1 MPPVNKVLD
10 RELWIICK
18 LQQPAKCHFVLVPV
32 SSALE
37 LNIDQLRESGVI
49 KPAFEED
56 AGEGE
61 QEGGRGQGEGNHAT
75 LLECKGR

>member
-1 MPPVNKVLD
+1 MPPVNKALD
-10 RELWIICK
+10 PEIWIFCK

-49 KPAFEED
+49 KHAFEED

-61 QEGGRGQGEGNHAT
+61 QEGGRGQSCNIARVYG
-75 LLECKGR
+75 